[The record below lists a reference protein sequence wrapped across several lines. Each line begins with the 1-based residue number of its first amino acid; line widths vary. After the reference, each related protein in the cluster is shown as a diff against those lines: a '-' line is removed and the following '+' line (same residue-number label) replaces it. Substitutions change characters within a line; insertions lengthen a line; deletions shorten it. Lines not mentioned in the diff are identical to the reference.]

1 MASFQHGG
9 ASSDNPY
16 LEVDGMG
23 AAVVA
28 AALAMR
34 EREVI
39 DDFRAAG
46 ATSPDRAQAY
56 SAAGHGHHIAA
67 RRLRNRAV
75 IREAAPGVYYLDEE
89 VWAAVQRTRHR
100 LVIVFI
106 SILAILL
113 GGIWLGIFKF

>member
-1 MASFQHGG
+1 
-9 ASSDNPY
+9 
-16 LEVDGMG
+16 MG

-28 AALAMR
+28 AAMRMR
-34 EREVI
+34 EQEVI

-46 ATSPDRAQAY
+46 ATSPDRAQSY
-56 SAAGHGHHIAA
+56 SAAGHGHYIAV

-89 VWAAVQRTRHR
+89 AWAAVRRTRRR
-100 LVIVFI
+100 LVTVFI

-113 GGIWLGIFKF
+113 LGLWLGIVKF